1 LLKTVSMRIQSNR
14 RDYALRFLLGAF
26 LIASS
31 LYLSAGIALAQP
43 PALQPK
49 LQLSE
54 QLLDK
59 IPAELREPARVYI
72 TLTEEEQRRWL
83 GVSENLLRES
93 VWLALASNPEAAAF
107 VLKQLP
113 REPSATARARVARN
127 LPNFGHWRNNPGV
140 KPMLQ
145 QLVAADADASVV
157 KEALETL
164 RVFEMRALR
173 EQLERRIEVE
183 KRSGS
188 GTLLTSLG
196 QEQERWISLERGAML
211 PSFLRA
217 APPEFSLKRGRSRI
231 RVLAFGDFGTG
242 SDEQKRL
249 AATMLRYH
257 KQRRFDFG
265 ITLGDNFYP
274 RGMNGLTDPRWQTQ
288 WESLYGLLKIEFY
301 AVMGNHDWYGAD
313 SPAAEILYTAQS
325 SSWRMPAPYYTFT
338 AGDVQFFALDT
349 NDVSESQLAWLD
361 SALSKSR
368 ARWKVVY
375 SHFPLYSATRG
386 DNTELI
392 AKLLPVMR
400 GRVDVYIAGH
410 DHNLQHLKAEG
421 GINFFTSG
429 GGGAGLYEVGATER
443 ALFKQQ
449 ANGFAVIEADQTSI
463 AVSFVGAGGQ
473 ELYRYVIK

>member
-1 LLKTVSMRIQSNR
+1 MQIKSNRPDNALRLLLTVS
-14 RDYALRFLLGAF
+14 LL
-26 LIASS
+26 ASS
-31 LYLSAGIALAQP
+31 LYLSAGIALGQPSAQ
-43 PALQPK
+43 QPK
-49 LQLSE
+49 LQLSA

-59 IPAELREPARVYI
+59 IPAELREQARVYI
-72 TLTEEEQRRWL
+72 TLTEGDQRRWL
-83 GVSENLLRES
+83 SISESLLRES
-93 VWLALASNPEAAAF
+93 VWLALASNPEAADF

-113 REPSATARARVARN
+113 KESSATARARVVRN

-145 QLVAADADASVV
+145 QLVASDVDASVV

-183 KRSGS
+183 KRSGRS
-188 GTLLTSLG
+188 RLLTPLG
-196 QEQERWISLERGAML
+196 QEQERWISLERGVML

-217 APPEFSLKRGRSRI
+217 VPPEFSVKQAGSRI

-249 AATMLRYH
+249 AATMLQYH
-257 KQRRFDFG
+257 KKHRFDFG

-274 RGMNGLTDPRWQTQ
+274 RGMNGLNDPRWLTQ
-288 WESLYGLLKIEFY
+288 WESLYGLLRIEFY

-313 SPAAEILYTAQS
+313 SPAAEILYTQQS
-325 SSWRMPAPYYTFT
+325 RSWRMPAPYYTFT
-338 AGDVQFFALDT
+338 AGDAQFFALDA
-349 NDVSESQLAWLD
+349 NDISESQLDWLD
-361 SALSKSR
+361 KELSKSR

-386 DNTELI
+386 DNAELI
-392 AKLLPVMR
+392 ARLLPVMS
-400 GRVDVYIAGH
+400 GRVDIYIAGH

-421 GINFFTSG
+421 GVNFFTSG
-429 GGGAGLYEVGATER
+429 GGGAGLYEVGTTER
-443 ALFKQQ
+443 SLFKSRT
-449 ANGFAVIEADQTSI
+449 NGFAVIETDKTSI
-463 AVSFVGAGGQ
+463 TVSFIGADGK